1 LVSTSER
8 RGNPRCAKIA
18 NGPPQLA
25 SPHGNLPTTF
35 RKPPTA
41 GPILLRHAVVMR
53 IVKRVK
59 SSGAFTLIELLV
71 VIAII
76 AILAAMLLPALAS
89 AKEKS
94 KRISCVSNLRQ
105 GYLAFAMY
113 ADDHNDLLP
122 PKMEIKKN
130 ILKAEDEAKGKM
142 LQSLTNGLQT
152 VLADYVGGS
161 SSRVFRCPSDRGD
174 AGDATPVFDRKGNSY
189 DAEGSEFNR
198 KVGDEYKNR
207 FAHAV
212 TRDIMRDLFKPW
224 DSDDAKKVADKIKK
238 GELGP
243 VKWHAHAFNKVMGD
257 GHYVS
262 IRTKAEDNWSKGE
275 ESDD

>member
-1 LVSTSER
+1 LGPDR
-8 RGNPRCAKIA
+8 RAKIA
-18 NGPPQLA
+18 NDESSLA
-25 SPHGNLPTTF
+25 SHCCNLPTTF

-41 GPILLRHAVVMR
+41 RPILLRHDDGMR
-53 IVKRVK
+53 IVQRVK

-76 AILAAMLLPALAS
+76 AILAAMLLPALAT
-89 AKEKS
+89 AKEKG

-130 ILKAEDEAKGKM
+130 TLKAEDVAKGKM
-142 LQSLTNGLQT
+142 LQTLTNGLQT
-152 VLADYVGGS
+152 VLANYLGGS

-174 AGDATPVFDRKGNSY
+174 AGDAMPVFNRKGNSY

-198 KVGDEYKNR
+198 KAGDEYKNK

-212 TRDIMRDLFKPW
+212 TRDILRDLFKPW
-224 DSDDAKKVADKIKK
+224 DSDDAKKVADKINK

-243 VKWHAHAFNKVMGD
+243 VKWHANAFNKVMGD

-262 IRTKAEDNWSKGE
+262 IRTKEEDKWSKGE